1 MGKNTLGC
9 LLDFFL
15 GRSVTLSDIVLESI
29 GDKVSSDNIGIMVL
43 MNKQCFALR
52 GEQTKAVVPT
62 SKGRETHAIA
72 PIGEK
77 FISV

>member
-1 MGKNTLGC
+1 MGKNTFGC
-9 LLDFFL
+9 VFSFFL
-15 GRSVTLSDIVLESI
+15 SRSVTLSDIVFKSI

-52 GEQTKAVVPT
+52 GEQTNAVEPT
-62 SKGRETHAIA
+62 SKGRETHAID

-77 FISV
+77 FINV